1 LADVNGACQV
11 HYWHDYG
18 LPFLTIYASEK
29 LLLPLAAVT
38 SLMTFNSVS
47 GFVSS
52 VIAGSLVDR
61 FGRKGMMVIGLFGMA
76 IVYLGYMP
84 AKEFWQFACSC
95 CFQDLS
101 TTLSGWNRR
110 DRSRYDRT

>member
-1 LADVNGACQV
+1 MHRVSSIFRRYPFQFWLMLM
-11 HYWHDYG
+11 G
-18 LPFLTIYASEK
+18 LVISTTGTTMVWPFLTIYASEK

-84 AKEFWQFACSC
+84 AREFWQFA
-95 CFQDLS
+95 L
-101 TTLSGWNRR
+101 LMLL
-110 DRSRYDRT
+110 